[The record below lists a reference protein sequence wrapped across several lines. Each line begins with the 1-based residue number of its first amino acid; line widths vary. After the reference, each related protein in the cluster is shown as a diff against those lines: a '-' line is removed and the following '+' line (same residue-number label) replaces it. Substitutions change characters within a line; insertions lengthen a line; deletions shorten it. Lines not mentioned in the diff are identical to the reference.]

1 MSKKDE
7 MQSSLNSL
15 VGGFIAPQQT
25 ASETPKKEVK
35 KDIKPIEKVNVSD
48 DIKKTYD
55 AKSGNYNKTNNYT
68 ITFKIDADIDDY
80 LKNIDKIT
88 FIESVKSGKIESTT
102 KTEFVNNLIR
112 EQYYKLI
119 GASNKDDAD
128 TINKKWLEYKDKNN
142 L

>member
-7 MQSSLNSL
+7 MQNNLNSL
-15 VGGFIAPQQT
+15 VGGFIAPTQT
-25 ASETPKKEVK
+25 ASETTKKEIK
-35 KDIKPIEKVNVSD
+35 TEIKPKEQINVSD
-48 DIKKTYD
+48 DVKKTFD

-88 FIESVKSGKIESTT
+88 FIESVKSGKVESTT

>member
-48 DIKKTYD
+48 DVKKTYD

-80 LKNIDKIT
+80 LKNIDKIF
-88 FIESVKSGKIESTT
+88 FIESVKSGKIKSTT
-102 KTEFVNNLIR
+102 KTEFVNDLIR

-119 GASNKDDAD
+119 GASDKDDAE
-128 TINKKWLEYKDKNN
+128 TISKKWLEYKDKNN

>member
-48 DIKKTYD
+48 DVKKTYD

-80 LKNIDKIT
+80 LKNIDKIF
-88 FIESVKSGKIESTT
+88 FIESIKSGKIESTT

-119 GASNKDDAD
+119 GASDKDDAD
-128 TINKKWLEYKDKNN
+128 TINKKWLEYKNKNN

>member
-48 DIKKTYD
+48 DVKKTYD

-80 LKNIDKIT
+80 LKNIDKIF
-88 FIESVKSGKIESTT
+88 FIESIKSGKIESTT

-128 TINKKWLEYKDKNN
+128 TIRKKWLDYKSKNN